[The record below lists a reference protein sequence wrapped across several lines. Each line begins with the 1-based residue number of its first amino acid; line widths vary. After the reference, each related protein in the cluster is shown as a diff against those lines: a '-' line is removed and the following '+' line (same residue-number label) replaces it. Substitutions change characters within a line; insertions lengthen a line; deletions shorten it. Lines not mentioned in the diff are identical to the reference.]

1 MSASF
6 DLHVHI
12 NTVNMFCQRALEIL
26 QKDHTSVNEIQVKSL
41 EAIAEARSTLGM
53 AARFMYM
60 SCGSDYEKWR
70 RGDTRG
76 AMENLFKTVQA
87 LCASVRFRSAGQTVR
102 GTCHFNSVSK
112 PRTRVDRTRRTST
125 ERGKV
130 QYSCISVLCVRYMN
144 IVESPSFIYKGIKCR
159 PVTSFAFLQD
169 THDSFMTTPY

>member
-6 DLHVHI
+6 DPHVHI
-12 NTVNMFCQRALEIL
+12 NTVDMFCQRALEIL
-26 QKDHTSVNEIQVKSL
+26 QKDHTSDNEIQVKSL

-87 LCASVRFRSAGQTVR
+87 LCASVRFRSPVCR
-102 GTCHFNSVSK
+102 SVVLNAKHTKGSILGFTYNLSK
-112 PRTRVDRTRRTST
+112 QDTEINLDRF
-125 ERGKV
+125 
-130 QYSCISVLCVRYMN
+130 LCVWRVVPGSKRCNSKSN
-144 IVESPSFIYKGIKCR
+144 IE
-159 PVTSFAFLQD
+159 Q
-169 THDSFMTTPY
+169 

>member
-26 QKDHTSVNEIQVKSL
+26 QKDHTSDNEIQVKSL
-41 EAIAEARSTLGM
+41 EATAEARSTLGM

-87 LCASVRFRSAGQTVR
+87 LCTSVRFRSPGLFLLKQLVKLYGGRAISTMSQNPELAWIVPVELQRREVR
-102 GTCHFNSVSK
+102 CNIRALVSY
-112 PRTRVDRTRRTST
+112 VS
-125 ERGKV
+125 
-130 QYSCISVLCVRYMN
+130 
-144 IVESPSFIYKGIKCR
+144 
-159 PVTSFAFLQD
+159 D
-169 THDSFMTTPY
+169 T